1 MNAQTRIL
9 TLPTCAVAQFRDS
22 NSRAPYNEP
31 STTFDLT
38 ATGRHGSA
46 RITAKVNGYWSTD
59 VITIYV
65 ERDHRYDSKAEWRCT
80 MSHSS
85 GGRLT
90 TPSDNYPAEHY
101 TAVASDLEAESNF
114 GAALIVLASF
124 GASLSQHFDAME
136 EAYQAQRQLNDAKY
150 EAEQAAKQ
158 ALIDAD
164 APLGLPAAKKLV
176 AIARANLTKFN
187 DVASIHTFTR
197 GSDSCFPVTA
207 KKTARITWYFLGN
220 MMGEESLIAKLAEM
234 SHRTCLFTE
243 AA

>member
-1 MNAQTRIL
+1 
-9 TLPTCAVAQFRDS
+9 
-22 NSRAPYNEP
+22 
-31 STTFDLT
+31 
-38 ATGRHGSA
+38 
-46 RITAKVNGYWSTD
+46 
-59 VITIYV
+59 
-65 ERDHRYDSKAEWRCT
+65 

-90 TPSDNYPAEHY
+90 TPSDNYPAEYY

-124 GASLSQHFDAME
+124 GASLSQHFPAME
-136 EAYQAQRQLNDAKY
+136 EAYQAQLIRRQAERD
-150 EAEQAAKQ
+150 AEQAAKQ

-164 APLGLPAAKKLV
+164 APLGVPAAKKLV

-187 DVASIHTFTR
+187 DVVSIHAFTR

-220 MMGEESLIAKLAEM
+220 MIGEDAVIAKLAEM
-234 SHRTCLFTE
+234 SCRTTL
-243 AA
+243 A